1 MHDIVPY
8 DARSGERTVA
18 PAPSRTQGDTVE
30 GQEEEAGRGVK
41 AGESKRLSAE
51 AARVAAK
58 DGAKRQQ
65 APGSVNGGVARA
77 SPKLPREWKVTTLQ
91 ASLLSLLKLA
101 LCTIRGCPLVHK
113 PSLFFKVK

>member
-1 MHDIVPY
+1 MHDIGPY

-30 GQEEEAGRGVK
+30 GQEEEAGRAVK
-41 AGESKRLSAE
+41 

-65 APGSVNGGVARA
+65 RQEAAGSVNGGDGVARA
-77 SPKLPREWKVTTLQ
+77 SPKLLREWKVTTLQ
-91 ASLLSLLKLA
+91 ASLLSLLK
-101 LCTIRGCPLVHK
+101 
-113 PSLFFKVK
+113 